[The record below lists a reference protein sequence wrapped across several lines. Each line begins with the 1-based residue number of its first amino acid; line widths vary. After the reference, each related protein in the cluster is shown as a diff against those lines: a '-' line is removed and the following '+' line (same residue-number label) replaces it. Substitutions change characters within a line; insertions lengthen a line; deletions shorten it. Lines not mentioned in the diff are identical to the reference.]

1 MRIGWFKV
9 YQPMAFY
16 VTYFTVRA
24 DEFDA
29 TLMTH
34 GKERI
39 RNKIAELE
47 KLGNTITAKDKNI
60 LTILE
65 VANEMYSRGIDFL
78 PVDLYKSDAVR
89 FQITEKGIRPPLN
102 SLQGLGSTAAN
113 SIVESRSQGEF
124 LSVEELKSRAKIS
137 KTVIEIL
144 KQNGCLE
151 GIPESS
157 QMSLF

>member
-9 YQPMAFY
+9 YHPMAFY

-39 RNKIAELE
+39 RSKITELE
-47 KLGNTITAKDKNI
+47 KLGNAITAKDKNV

-78 PVDLYKSDAVR
+78 PVDLYKSDATR
-89 FQITEKGIRPPLN
+89 FLMLEKGIRPPLN
-102 SLQGLGSTAAN
+102 SLQGLGATVAN
-113 SIVESRSQGEF
+113 SIVEAREQGEF
-124 LSVEELKSRAKIS
+124 ISIEELRRRAKAS

-144 KQNGCLE
+144 QQNGCLE